1 MEKVDAIR
9 TASSHT
15 DEETD
20 PEQQEVNQQL
30 WVELETHVR
39 NEAARS
45 EAIKKSREWAENVA
59 KTRLQQLRDHGSGT
73 QSADTRDV
81 QDRSA
86 NTVHCNRKLTD
97 HKQQHTQREKG
108 SSEGSLDES
117 VQIGTQSKKKR
128 RRRAATTKNS
138 THKSP

>member
-15 DEETD
+15 DEDD

-45 EAIKKSREWAENVA
+45 
-59 KTRLQQLRDHGSGT
+59 
-73 QSADTRDV
+73 
-81 QDRSA
+81 
-86 NTVHCNRKLTD
+86 
-97 HKQQHTQREKG
+97 
-108 SSEGSLDES
+108 
-117 VQIGTQSKKKR
+117 
-128 RRRAATTKNS
+128 
-138 THKSP
+138 